1 MLSEIDLIG
10 DRVARLER
18 RLQRERRA
26 REEAEWLLEAK
37 SLELYNAN
45 SHLTVLAND
54 LEMRVL
60 DRTHELEVSRQQA
73 MFLAER
79 DPLTTLANRFSF
91 ARDLDAAIRAAQL
104 QGGSVQ
110 LLFVDLDR
118 FKEINDNYGHAVGDA
133 VLLGVADRL
142 RAICG
147 EQELAGRLGG
157 DEFGVIC
164 ETPVHS
170 ERAREIA
177 TKAMEAM
184 SKPIDCGRLQLIV
197 SCSIGIASFPRDAA
211 DSPTLQ
217 RFADV
222 ALYRS
227 KSAGRSTWTEFDD
240 TMAAE
245 LESRQGL
252 EAELRNA
259 VAAGEIEPWYQP
271 IISTQSNSVVGVEAL
286 ARWQHAERGLILPGL
301 FIPLA
306 EESSL
311 IVDLGQAMIDRC
323 CREMYP
329 LIREGLLDY
338 VSINLSTR
346 HLRSPSVVEQV
357 ARTLARHHFPPSAL
371 QLEITESLLL
381 IDFDQAEERL
391 SHFRALGIRI
401 ALDDFGA
408 GYSSLSY
415 IRRLPL
421 DVIKIDRSFAR
432 DISADRQAEAVVRA
446 IVQLAQALELDIVAE
461 GIETESQALRL
472 TSCGCFVQQG
482 YLFGRPMPLNE
493 ITEYLLAG
501 DLEAGANPTHFA
513 QRVPASRA

>member
-1 MLSEIDLIG
+1 MLSETDPTG

-60 DRTHELEVSRQQA
+60 DRTHELEASRQQA
-73 MFLAER
+73 VFLAER

-164 ETPVHS
+164 VTPVHS

-177 TKAMEAM
+177 TKAMEAL

-197 SCSIGIASFPRDAA
+197 GCSVGIASFPRDAA

-217 RFADV
+217 RFADI

-271 IISTQSNSVVGVEAL
+271 IISTQNNAVVGVEAL

-329 LIREGLLDY
+329 LIHEGRLDY

-357 ARTLARHHFPPSAL
+357 ARTLARYRFPPSAL

-381 IDFDQAEERL
+381 IDFEQAEERL

-432 DISADRQAEAVVRA
+432 DISADRQAEAVVKA
-446 IVQLAQALELDIVAE
+446 IVQLAQALELHIVAE
-461 GIETESQALRL
+461 GVETESQALRL

-482 YLFGRPMPLNE
+482 YLFGQPIPLKE
-493 ITEYLLAG
+493 ITQYLLAG
-501 DLEAGANPTHFA
+501 DHGAGADPTHFA
-513 QRVPASRA
+513 ERMSASWA

>member
-1 MLSEIDLIG
+1 MLSEAG
-10 DRVARLER
+10 HFEDRVARLER

-26 REEAEWLLEAK
+26 REAAEWLLEAK

-73 MFLAER
+73 LFLAER
-79 DPLTTLANRFSF
+79 DPLTTLANRVSF
-91 ARDLDAAIRAAQL
+91 ARDLDAAINAAHV
-104 QGGSVQ
+104 QGGCVQ

-133 VLLGVADRL
+133 VLLAVADRL
-142 RAICG
+142 RAICK
-147 EQELAGRLGG
+147 EQEVAGRLGG

-164 ETPVHS
+164 VTPIHS

-177 TKAMEAM
+177 AKVMEAM
-184 SKPIDCGRLQLIV
+184 SRPIDCGRLQLIV
-197 SCSIGIASFPRDAA
+197 SCSVGFASFPGNAT

-217 RFADV
+217 RFADI

-227 KSAGRSTWTEFDD
+227 KSAGRSTWTEFDE

-245 LESRQGL
+245 LEHRQGL
-252 EAELRNA
+252 EAELRSA
-259 VAAGEIEPWYQP
+259 VAAREIEPWYQP
-271 IISTQSNSVVGVEAL
+271 IISTQSNRIVGVEAL

-311 IVDLGQAMIDRC
+311 IVELGKAMIDRC
-323 CREMYP
+323 CQEMSP
-329 LIREGLLDY
+329 LIREGRLDY

-346 HLRSPSVVEQV
+346 HLRSPSVVEQI
-357 ARTLARHHFPPSAL
+357 AATLARHRFPPSAL

-381 IDFDQAEERL
+381 IDFEQAEERL

-432 DISADRQAEAVVRA
+432 DISSDGQAEAVVKA
-446 IVQLAQALELDIVAE
+446 IVQLAQALDLHIIAE

-482 YLFGRPMPLNE
+482 YLFGRPMPLRE
-493 ITEYLLAG
+493 ITQY
-501 DLEAGANPTHFA
+501 LEAGANPMHAT
-513 QRVPASRA
+513 QR

>member
-1 MLSEIDLIG
+1 MPSEASQSE

-26 REEAEWLLEAK
+26 REAAEWLLEAK

-45 SHLTVLAND
+45 SHLTMLAND

-73 MFLAER
+73 LFLAER
-79 DPLTTLANRFSF
+79 DPLTTLANRVSF
-91 ARDLDAAIRAAQL
+91 ARNLDAAINAAHV
-104 QGGSVQ
+104 QGGCVQ
-110 LLFVDLDR
+110 LLFIDLDR

-133 VLLGVADRL
+133 VLLAVADRL
-142 RAICG
+142 RTICKK
-147 EQELAGRLGG
+147 QEVAGRLGG

-164 ETPVHS
+164 VTPIHS

-177 TKAMEAM
+177 ATVMKAM
-184 SKPIDCGRLQLIV
+184 SRPIVCGRLQLIV
-197 SCSIGIASFPRDAA
+197 TCSVGFASFPGNAT

-217 RFADV
+217 RFADI

-227 KSAGRSTWTEFDD
+227 KSAGRSTWTEFDE

-245 LESRQGL
+245 LEYRQGL
-252 EAELRNA
+252 EAELRSA
-259 VAAGEIEPWYQP
+259 VAAREIEPWYQP
-271 IISTQSNSVVGVEAL
+271 IISTQSSSIVGVEAL
-286 ARWQHAERGLILPGL
+286 ARWQHAERGLILPGV

-311 IVDLGQAMIDRC
+311 IVELGQAMIDRC
-323 CREMYP
+323 CQEMYT
-329 LIREGLLDY
+329 LIREGRLNY
-338 VSINLSTR
+338 VSVNLSTR
-346 HLRSPSVVEQV
+346 HLRSPSVVEQI
-357 ARTLARHHFPPSAL
+357 AATLARHRFPPSAL

-381 IDFDQAEERL
+381 IDFEHAEKRL

-432 DISADRQAEAVVRA
+432 DISSDGQAEAVVRA
-446 IVQLAQALELDIVAE
+446 IVQLAKALDLHIIAE

-482 YLFGRPMPLNE
+482 YLFGRPMPLRE
-493 ITEYLLAG
+493 ITQY
-501 DLEAGANPTHFA
+501 LEAGAYPMHAT
-513 QRVPASRA
+513 QG

>member
-1 MLSEIDLIG
+1 MLETDTPG

-18 RLQRERRA
+18 RLKRERRA

-45 SHLTVLAND
+45 NHLTVLAND

-73 MFLAER
+73 LFLAER
-79 DPLTTLANRFSF
+79 DPLTTLANRVSF
-91 ARDLDAAIRAAQL
+91 TRDLEAAIREARVQS
-104 QGGSVQ
+104 GMVQ

-133 VLLGVADRL
+133 VLLEVAARL
-142 RAICG
+142 RAICR
-147 EQELAGRLGG
+147 EREVPGRLGG

-164 ETPVHS
+164 VTPAHS
-170 ERAREIA
+170 ERARQIA
-177 TKAMEAM
+177 ADVMEVM
-184 SKPIDCGRLQLIV
+184 SRPIDCGRLQLIV
-197 SCSIGIASFPRDAA
+197 SCSVGFASFPRNAV

-217 RFADV
+217 RFADF
-222 ALYRS
+222 ALYHS

-240 TMAAE
+240 TMAGE
-245 LESRQGL
+245 LQSRQGL
-252 EAELRNA
+252 EAELRTA

-271 IISTQSNSVVGVEAL
+271 IISTKSNEIVGVEAL

-311 IVDLGQAMIDRC
+311 IVELGRAMIDRC
-323 CREMYP
+323 CREMHP
-329 LIREGLLDY
+329 FIRDGHLDY
-338 VSINLSTR
+338 VSINLSPR
-346 HLRSPSVVEQV
+346 HLRSSSVVEHI
-357 ARTLARHHFPPSAL
+357 AATLAHHHFPPSAL

-381 IDFDQAEERL
+381 IDFEQAQECL
-391 SHFRALGIRI
+391 SRFRALGIRI
-401 ALDDFGA
+401 ALDDFGT

-432 DISADRQAEAVVRA
+432 DISADQQAEAVVKA
-446 IVQLAQALELDIVAE
+446 IVQLAQALELRVIAE
-461 GIETESQALRL
+461 GVETESQALRL

-493 ITEYLLAG
+493 ITRY
-501 DLEAGANPTHFA
+501 LEARANPTPFA
-513 QRVPASRA
+513 QNISAS

>member
-1 MLSEIDLIG
+1 MLPQTETSG

-45 SHLTVLAND
+45 SHLTALAND

-73 MFLAER
+73 LFLAER
-79 DPLTTLANRFSF
+79 DPLTALANRVSF
-91 ARDLDAAIRAAQL
+91 ALDLDAAIHTAQVH
-104 QGGSVQ
+104 GGSVQ
-110 LLFVDLDR
+110 LLFADLDR

-133 VLLGVADRL
+133 VLLEVATRL
-142 RAICG
+142 RTICRG
-147 EQELAGRLGG
+147 TEVPGRLGG
-157 DEFGVIC
+157 DEFGIIC
-164 ETPVHS
+164 ITPLQS
-170 ERAREIA
+170 ERVRQIA
-177 TKAMEAM
+177 TEIMEAM

-197 SCSIGIASFPRDAA
+197 SCSVGFASFPRDAS

-222 ALYRS
+222 ALYHS
-227 KSAGRSTWTEFDD
+227 KSSGRSTWTEFDD

-245 LESRQGL
+245 LHSRQGL
-252 EAELRNA
+252 EVELRVA

-271 IISTQSNSVVGVEAL
+271 IICAGSNRIVGVEAL
-286 ARWQHAERGLILPGL
+286 ARWQHPERGLILPGL

-311 IVDLGQAMIDRC
+311 IVELGRAMIDRC
-323 CREMYP
+323 CQEMHQ
-329 LIREGLLDY
+329 LIRDGHLDY
-338 VSINLSTR
+338 VSINLSPR

-357 ARTLARHHFPPSAL
+357 ARILARHDFPPSAL

-381 IDFDQAEERL
+381 FDFEQAEQRL
-391 SHFRALGIRI
+391 SQFRTRGVRI

-432 DISADRQAEAVVRA
+432 DISDDRQSEAVVRA
-446 IVQLAQALELDIVAE
+446 IVQLAQALELQIVAE
-461 GIETESQALRL
+461 GIETESQAERM
-472 TSCGCFVQQG
+472 TSCGCSIQQG
-482 YLFGRPMPLNE
+482 YLFGRPMPLN
-493 ITEYLLAG
+493 
-501 DLEAGANPTHFA
+501 DLMRHLKAKG
-513 QRVPASRA
+513 

>member
-1 MLSEIDLIG
+1 MLSEADPSV

-18 RLQRERRA
+18 RLQREKRA

-73 MFLAER
+73 LFLAER
-79 DPLTTLANRFSF
+79 DPLTSLANRVSF
-91 ARDLDAAIRAAQL
+91 ARDLDAAIHAAHV

-133 VLLGVADRL
+133 VLMEVAARL

-147 EQELAGRLGG
+147 ESEVAGRLGG

-164 ETPVHS
+164 VTPERS

-177 TKAMEAM
+177 AEVMKAM
-184 SKPIDCGRLQLIV
+184 SRPIDCGRLQLIV
-197 SCSIGIASFPRDAA
+197 SCSVGFAGFPRDAA

-222 ALYRS
+222 ALYHS

-240 TMAAE
+240 GMAAE

-252 EAELRNA
+252 EEELRSA

-271 IISTQSNSVVGVEAL
+271 IISTKSNAIVGVEAL

-311 IVDLGQAMIDRC
+311 IVDLGRAMIDRC

-329 LIREGLLDY
+329 LIRDGHLDY
-338 VSINLSTR
+338 VSINLSPR
-346 HLRSPSVVEQV
+346 HLRSSSVVEQI
-357 ARTLARHHFPPSAL
+357 AATLARHRFPPSAL

-381 IDFDQAEERL
+381 IDFEQAEERL
-391 SHFRALGIRI
+391 SHFRALGIRV

-432 DISADRQAEAVVRA
+432 DISADRQAEAVVKA
-446 IVQLAQALELDIVAE
+446 IVQLAQALELNIVAE

-472 TSCGCFVQQG
+472 NSCGCFVQQG
-482 YLFGRPMPLNE
+482 YLFGRPMPLDE
-493 ITEYLLAG
+493 ITRY
-501 DLEAGANPTHFA
+501 LEAGANPMHAA
-513 QRVPASRA
+513 QRMPGFRA